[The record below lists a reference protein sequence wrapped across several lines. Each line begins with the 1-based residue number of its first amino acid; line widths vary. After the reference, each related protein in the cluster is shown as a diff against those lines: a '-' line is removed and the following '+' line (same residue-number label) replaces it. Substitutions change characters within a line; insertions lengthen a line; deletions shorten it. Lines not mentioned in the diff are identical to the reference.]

1 MNLFF
6 EFYYFKK
13 YLIEASNFPTA
24 NVQPLLISKFLT
36 TAHVLIMYVD
46 IIKKFEK
53 FKPETHQ
60 VKCVCST
67 RPGGKRG
74 G

>member
-13 YLIEASNFPTA
+13 YLIEPSNFPTA
-24 NVQPLLISKFLT
+24 NVQPFLISKFVT
-36 TAHVLIMYVD
+36 TAHVLIIYV
-46 IIKKFEK
+46 IIKKFGN
-53 FKPETHQ
+53 FKPETYQ
-60 VKCVCST
+60 VKRVCST